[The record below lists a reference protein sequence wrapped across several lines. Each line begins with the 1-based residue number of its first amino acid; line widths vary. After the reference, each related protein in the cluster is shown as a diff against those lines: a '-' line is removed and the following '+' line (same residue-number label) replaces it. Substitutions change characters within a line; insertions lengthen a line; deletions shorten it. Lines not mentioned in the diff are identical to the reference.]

1 MKKLLIIIA
10 TVCLVLGLNYGASAW
25 VYVPAQGDTNVWLTY
40 TYTAG
45 PEGFTGTAGFVSSN
59 AGDNYAYS
67 ELLIDNLQGGGGG
80 TNPSFELGNLTGYT
94 AVSEGVQLSSINV
107 TPLVTAYS
115 YNAFTATNGTE
126 FADIQSYYIDGPMT
140 QYGVTTSQ
148 FTNASGDPGTT
159 GGILE
164 TEITL
169 AAGALFSFD
178 WAFLA
183 GDTLPGDFALF
194 YLKDASGNIVFSE
207 GLAQIGTGSPVPI
220 PPSVLLLGSGLLGLL
235 GLGWRGKRRVG
246 Q

>member
-1 MKKLLIIIA
+1 MKKLLMIIA

-25 VYVPAQGDTNVWLTY
+25 VYVPSRGDTNGWLTY

-45 PEGFTGTAGFVSSN
+45 PTGFEGTAGFVSSN
-59 AGDNYAYS
+59 VIDDSAYS
-67 ELLIDNLQGGGGG
+67 ELLIDNLRGGGV

-94 AVSEGVQLSSINV
+94 AVSEGLQLSSVNV
-107 TPLVTAYS
+107 TPLVTGYS
-115 YNAFTATNGTE
+115 YTAYEATDGIE
-126 FADIQSYYIDGPMT
+126 FADIQSYYINSEMT
-140 QYGVTTSQ
+140 QWGVTTSQ
-148 FTNASGDPGTT
+148 FTNASGQPGTT
-159 GGILE
+159 GAILE

-169 AAGALFSFD
+169 AAGAAFSFD

-183 GDTLPGDFALF
+183 GDTIPWGDFGLF

-246 Q
+246 

>member
-25 VYVPAQGDTNVWLTY
+25 VYVPAQGDTNGWLTY

-45 PEGFTGTAGFVSSN
+45 ATGFEGTAGFVSSN
-59 AGDNYAYS
+59 AVDNYAYS
-67 ELLIDNLQGGGGG
+67 ELLIDNLQGGGV

-94 AVSEGVQLSSINV
+94 AVSEPPFLSSINV
-107 TPLVTAYS
+107 TPLVTAIS
-115 YNAFTATNGTE
+115 YNAYTATNGVE
-126 FADIQSYYIDGPMT
+126 FADIQSYYINSAMT

-148 FTNASGDPGTT
+148 FTNASGQSGTT

-164 TEITL
+164 TGITL
-169 AAGALFSFD
+169 APGATFSFD
-178 WAFLA
+178 WAFL
-183 GDTLPGDFALF
+183 GNDTLPGDFGLF
-194 YLKDASGNIVFSE
+194 YLKDTSGNIVFSE
-207 GLAQIGTGSPVPI
+207 GLAQIGTAAVPI

-246 Q
+246 